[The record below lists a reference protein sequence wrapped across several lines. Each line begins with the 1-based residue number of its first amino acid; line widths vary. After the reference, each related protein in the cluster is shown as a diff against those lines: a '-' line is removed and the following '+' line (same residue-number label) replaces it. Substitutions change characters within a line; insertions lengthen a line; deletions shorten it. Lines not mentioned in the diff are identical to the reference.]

1 MAAQVNIGEQL
12 KLLVELQALD
22 SHLLKLKG
30 ESDAIPEKVKAL
42 DAAFQEKGANLRA
55 IEDGVKALQ
64 MKKKEKEMALETG
77 EGTIKKYQGQLGLLK
92 TNKEYSAMLE
102 EINRVKA
109 DDSIVEEAILNLMDE
124 IDAHNKK
131 AADEKTSLKQEEQKL
146 AEEKKVLNEELVK
159 LKEEAGKYEKQR
171 TELAAKIDKN
181 VLSKYT
187 RLLDNRDGLAV
198 AALYNDTCQGCFRV
212 LPPQVVNEVRLKNAL
227 VICEYC
233 ARILYVEE

>member
-1 MAAQVNIGEQL
+1 MAGQVDIGEQL

-22 SHLLKLKG
+22 SQLLKLNN
-30 ESDAIPEKVKAL
+30 EIAAIPEKIKAL
-42 DAAFQEKGANLRA
+42 EAAFREKGEGLKK

-64 MKKKEKEMALETG
+64 LKKKEKEMALETG

-92 TNKEYSAMLE
+92 TNKEYSALLE
-102 EINRVKA
+102 EIGRVKA
-109 DDSIVEEAILNLMDE
+109 DDSIIEEAILNFMDA
-124 IDAHNKK
+124 IDAENKK
-131 AADEKTSLKQEEQKL
+131 AADEKSNLKKEEERL
-146 AEEKKVLNEELVK
+146 AGEKKVLNEELAK
-159 LKEEAGKYEKQR
+159 LKEEAGKYEKER
-171 TELAAKIDKN
+171 ASLTVKVDKN

-198 AALYNDTCQGCFRV
+198 AALSNDTCQGCFRV
-212 LPPQVVNEVRLKNAL
+212 LPPQVVNEVKLGNAI